1 MKPSPLSR
9 TDALCC
15 IPIRN
20 PLVLE
25 NRLDSGEILL
35 SYPETLRPW
44 FAGILRRM
52 KKESELRRM
61 RKLQLD
67 ILGTGVWDLVDNKS
81 TVMEIID
88 SFAGL
93 HQLYRK
99 ESEVSV
105 IQFLRELGRR
115 GIIGMKQI
123 NESVDSFQISA
134 GRSTAQ

>member
-1 MKPSPLSR
+1 MKPQQLSR
-9 TDALCC
+9 ADALCC
-15 IPIRN
+15 IPVRN

-25 NRLDSGEILL
+25 NRLDTGEMLL
-35 SYPETLRPW
+35 SYPDTLKPW
-44 FAGILRRM
+44 FADILQKI
-52 KKESELRRM
+52 KKKSELRRM

-67 ILGTGVWDLVDNKS
+67 ILGTGVWDLVDGKS

-99 ESEVSV
+99 EAEVSV

-115 GIIGMKQI
+115 EIVGMKQV
-123 NESVDSFQISA
+123 NNYVDSFQ
-134 GRSTAQ
+134 

>member
-1 MKPSPLSR
+1 MKPPHLSR

-15 IPIRN
+15 IPVRN
-20 PLVLE
+20 PLVSE
-25 NRLDSGEILL
+25 NRLDSGVLL
-35 SYPETLRPW
+35 SYPETLKPW

-67 ILGTGVWDLVDNKS
+67 ILGTGVWDLVDGKS
-81 TVMEIID
+81 TVTEIID

-93 HQLYRK
+93 HQLYHK
-99 ESEVSV
+99 EAEVSV

-115 GIIGMKQI
+115 GIVGMKQ
-123 NESVDSFQISA
+123 VT
-134 GRSTAQ
+134 G

>member
-1 MKPSPLSR
+1 MKSQPLSR

-20 PLVLE
+20 PQVVE
-25 NRLDSGEILL
+25 NRLDSGEMLL
-35 SYPETLRPW
+35 SYPDTLKPW
-44 FAGILRRM
+44 FAGILKRI

-67 ILGTGVWDLVDNKS
+67 ILGTGVWELVNGKS
-81 TVMEIID
+81 TVMEIIV

-93 HQLYRK
+93 HQLYQK
-99 ESEVSV
+99 EAEVSV

-115 GIIGMKQI
+115 GIIGMKQYI
-123 NESVDSFQISA
+123 E
-134 GRSTAQ
+134 

>member
-1 MKPSPLSR
+1 MKPAQLSR

-20 PLVLE
+20 PMVVE
-25 NRLDSGEILL
+25 SRMDSGEMLL
-35 SYPETLRPW
+35 SYTETLKPW

-52 KKESELRRM
+52 KKESEIRRT

-67 ILGTGVWDLVDNKS
+67 ILGAGVWDLVDGKS

-88 SFAGL
+88 SFAGI
-93 HQLYRK
+93 HQLYHK
-99 ESEVSV
+99 EAEVSV

-115 GIIGMKQI
+115 GIVGMKQ
-123 NESVDSFQISA
+123 A
-134 GRSTAQ
+134 M